1 MGYDFPIRTNG
12 SKQMVKQ
19 AADGCEHL
27 RLRALVDPVVHK
39 LHTATLQYI
48 FYVRSLK
55 VVLPLSLRSGV
66 FLFLEVAGGL

>member
-1 MGYDFPIRTNG
+1 MGYGFRICTNG

-27 RLRALVDPVVHK
+27 RLRALVDLVVHK
-39 LHTATLQYI
+39 LHTATIQYI

-55 VVLPLSLRSGV
+55 VASPLLLRSGV